1 MVQVTTSSPHSGQNL
16 GTFDAS
22 LSCPVIFLTP
32 TSLNTASAPPLAV
45 THLGANWSQ
54 GARDSTRL
62 AGARDS
68 LGLAPGQAKEG
79 QGGLPALLAQ
89 RRWPDSNVAP
99 QSPLL
104 LLLLTSF
111 WALVEIHSHQLAL
124 ANPCVKIC
132 IRRRHRYCALGNQL
146 GRTSLIE
153 KEILYYSS
161 SSGLLFSPDSET
173 QSYTRQLQ

>member
-1 MVQVTTSSPHSGQNL
+1 ML
-16 GTFDAS
+16 
-22 LSCPVIFLTP
+22 FLTP
-32 TSLNTASAPPLAV
+32 TSNNTASAPPLAV

-89 RRWPDSNVAP
+89 RQWPDSNVAP
-99 QSPLL
+99 QNPLL

-111 WALVEIHSHQLAL
+111 WALVA
-124 ANPCVKIC
+124 
-132 IRRRHRYCALGNQL
+132 RRHNMRLCYNSVTQ
-146 GRTSLIE
+146 
-153 KEILYYSS
+153 ILENSFSSNYSR
-161 SSGLLFSPDSET
+161 
-173 QSYTRQLQ
+173 QSVC